1 MENAIKNLKAF
12 QLLKIFVCTLCCHLL
27 NVAGCVKKNS
37 KMFEFTNFWV
47 YSLVTVTYFLDVLS
61 SPKTDKKIWTLCK

>member
-37 KMFEFTNFWV
+37 KMFELTNF
-47 YSLVTVTYFLDVLS
+47 
-61 SPKTDKKIWTLCK
+61 